1 MRYYFKCTGT
11 SMIPTIMPNQI
22 ICVDTDTL
30 NELKIGDIIV
40 YKKRNLRCHRIIKKF
55 IFNNKIYF
63 LTKGDHN
70 KEKDSYVVTLD
81 EIIGIVSY
89 L

>member
-40 YKKRNLRCHRIIKKF
+40 YKKRNLRCHRILKF
-55 IFNNKIYF
+55 LY
-63 LTKGDHN
+63 
-70 KEKDSYVVTLD
+70 
-81 EIIGIVSY
+81 
-89 L
+89 